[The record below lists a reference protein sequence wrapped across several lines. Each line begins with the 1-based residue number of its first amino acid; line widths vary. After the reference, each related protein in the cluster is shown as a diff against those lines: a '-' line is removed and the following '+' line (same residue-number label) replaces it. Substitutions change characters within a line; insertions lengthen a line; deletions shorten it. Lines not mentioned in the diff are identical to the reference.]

1 MNTTVMNRIEDSLD
15 RMTKLQRK
23 VADYVLSDP
32 IQAAFM
38 TVDQLAH
45 AVGVSTAT
53 VVRFSTELHYN
64 GYTEFQGELQE
75 YLKHK
80 AKPSA
85 KLLVSKHS
93 PEASDQDPIA
103 GNTQLVLSNIERTM
117 ESLSI
122 QTMEN
127 IADRL
132 LQAAKIYCVGLRTSS
147 CVSSY
152 LGFNLGRML
161 DAPCILCHNTGDYA
175 EQIRRISAGDL
186 VFAVT
191 MSRYSRQIVEFT
203 KLAKQKGAVIVA
215 ITDGFASPLAQYAN
229 YQMVARTAS
238 DAFHNSIVAFCY
250 LVDILLSICC
260 KKAPEQIHRN
270 LKASEQVLFE
280 TNFMTAK

>member
-1 MNTTVMNRIEDSLD
+1 MEDSLD

-53 VVRFSTELHYN
+53 VVRFSTELQYS
-64 GYTEFQGELQE
+64 GYAEFQGELQE

-85 KLLVSKHS
+85 KLLISKHN
-93 PEASDQDPIA
+93 PEAFDQDLIS
-103 GNTQLVLSNIERTM
+103 GNTQLVLNNIERTM

-127 IADRL
+127 IADKL
-132 LQAAKIYCVGLRTSS
+132 LQAKTIYCVGLRTSS

-175 EQIRRISAGDL
+175 EQIRRITSGDL

-215 ITDGFASPLAQYAN
+215 VTDGFASPLAQYAD

-238 DAFHNSIVAFCY
+238 DGFHNSIVAFCY

-260 KKAPEQIHRN
+260 KKAPEQIHNN
-270 LKASEQVLFE
+270 LKASEQVLYE